1 MLSYIAIQKEVFY
14 MYYCFI
20 KNMKDSDDDEYI
32 KKYCSLNNTA
42 IFYSINEDKFY
53 DKDNNV
59 ISISSKK
66 IFPKTWAKYEEAI
79 CDAIKK
85 HGGLSIVSKE
95 EIIRC
100 LNWYK
105 YYNTKRKLEM
115 LKGRDLLDYETINR
129 IKEEYG
135 NIIFFKTIMKDY
147 SGNLN
152 VEYLKDKESLISRTL
167 SYHLDDEFIISE
179 KVKITKDDLG
189 QKEYRLFVVDEKI
202 TSISRTTPYVFHKI
216 EPHVYEEA
224 KKIVE
229 KAKLIASSFVMDIFE
244 YEKDDEIV
252 IDVVEFNPIVASG
265 LYLYNSLIDLSDN
278 NILHDDV
285 YLVGFEQREKL
296 KDLIE
301 MDYKII
307 KSNPSKLFNSLNTF
321 AGDLKSIYVSGEPG
335 TISYDIVDTITDDML
350 KKHGSIMNILESSEV
365 SPKSVFSDMQQYTA
379 DEIIELYNN
388 DQQYKKIKK

>member
-1 MLSYIAIQKEVFY
+1 ML
-14 MYYCFI
+14 
-20 KNMKDSDDDEYI
+20 DE
-32 KKYCSLNNTA
+32 K
-42 IFYSINEDKFY
+42 
-53 DKDNNV
+53 
-59 ISISSKK
+59 
-66 IFPKTWAKYEEAI
+66 
-79 CDAIKK
+79 
-85 HGGLSIVSKE
+85 
-95 EIIRC
+95 
-100 LNWYK
+100 
-105 YYNTKRKLEM
+105 
-115 LKGRDLLDYETINR
+115 TINR

-167 SYHLDDEFIISE
+167 SYHLDDEFIICE

-189 QKEYRLFVVDEKI
+189 QKEYRLFVVDGKI

-244 YEKDDEIV
+244 YEKDDKIA

-265 LYLYNSLIDLSDN
+265 LYLYNSLIDLSGN
-278 NILHDDV
+278 NILHNDI

-301 MDYKII
+301 MDCKII

-321 AGDLKSIYVSGEPG
+321 AGDLKSIYVSGGPG

-350 KKHGSIMNILESSEV
+350 KEHGSIMNILESSEV
-365 SPKSVFSDMQQYTA
+365 SPKSVFSDMKQYTV

-388 DQQYKKIKK
+388 SDNNDQQYKKVRKLFVKL